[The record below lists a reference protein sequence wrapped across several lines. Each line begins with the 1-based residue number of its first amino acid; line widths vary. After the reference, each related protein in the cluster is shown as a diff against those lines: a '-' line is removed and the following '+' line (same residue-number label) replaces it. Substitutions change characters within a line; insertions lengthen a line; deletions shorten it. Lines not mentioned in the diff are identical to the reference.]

1 MTFFI
6 SFGRLKEK
14 GEITMLTMN
23 DVIREGNPILRTVA
37 EEVQLPASEEDTQ
50 TLKEMIEFVINSQN
64 PEMVEKYNL
73 RPGIGLAAP
82 QIGISKR
89 MIAIHVTDTNETLY
103 SYALFNPKIISH
115 SVERTYLPAGEG
127 CLSVDR
133 EVPGYVPRYA
143 RITVKA
149 TTVDGEEVKLRL
161 KGLPAIV
168 FQHEIDHLNGVMFY
182 DHINQD
188 NPFAVPENAKPLER

>member
-1 MTFFI
+1 
-6 SFGRLKEK
+6 
-14 GEITMLTMN
+14 MLTMK
-23 DVIREGNPILRTVA
+23 DIIREGHPVLREVA
-37 EEVQLPASEEDTQ
+37 KEVPLPPSEEDIH
-50 TLKEMIEFVINSQN
+50 TLKSMIEFVINSQN
-64 PEMVEKYNL
+64 PELAAHYQL

-89 MIAIHVTDTNETLY
+89 MIAVHVTDHDDKLY

-115 SVERTYLPAGEG
+115 SVERTYLTSGEG

-133 EVPGYVPRYA
+133 SVPGYVPRYA

-149 TTVDGEEVKLRL
+149 TSINGEELKLRL

-168 FQHEIDHLNGVMFY
+168 FQHEIDHLNGIMFY
-182 DHINQD
+182 DHINQT
-188 NPFAVPENAKPLER
+188 NPLAIPENAMPFER